1 MAFWAFW
8 ASTDI
13 PIPELSVARHLLVK
27 GVFVCK
33 VYAEVFGEFITKT
46 KSYVMLCDGW
56 EAY

>member
-13 PIPELSVARHLLVK
+13 SRAICGGHLLVK
-27 GVFVCK
+27 GMFVCK
-33 VYAEVFGEFITKT
+33 VYAKVLGEFITKT

-56 EAY
+56 KAY